1 MRKIIKISLF
11 AVLSLV
17 LIFGLIV
24 LRLFLVRSFDLNA
37 QEKHLAELRAY
48 YDSSDYQ
55 KIDENQF
62 VNFDLDDSSIHL
74 NDIQMIA
81 SHNSYKKKGPA
92 IGRFFVGLGDSFEEA
107 KALKYGYKNIT
118 EQLELGIRSFEL
130 DIRYRN
136 EKFELTHVPLVDP
149 SSQAIDFEMLLEEI
163 YLFSSHQDHHIPI
176 IFLLEI
182 KNDWMV
188 LDPLLED
195 MDQDTFIAFDNLIK
209 TQLKDH
215 LFTPSDM
222 ILEGESLKD
231 VITNQGWPS
240 LTELLNKV
248 IFIMHPDSYNQMYY
262 DNDQTL
268 QTQSM
273 FIGSYYSENPED
285 YASFFV
291 HNDVNQSTIETLVD
305 QNYIVRTRIDE
316 QLVFNESRYLDAISS
331 GAQILSTDFS
341 VGRSDLDA
349 LNYVYLNENKMIIKK
364 DS

>member
-1 MRKIIKISLF
+1 MKKIIKISLF
-11 AVLSLV
+11 TILSLV
-17 LIFGLIV
+17 LIFGFVV

-37 QEKHLAELRAY
+37 QEKHLDELKIY

-62 VNFDLDDSSIHL
+62 VNFDLDDTSIHL

-163 YLFSSHQDHHIPI
+163 YLFSSHQDKHMPI
-176 IFLLEI
+176 IFLIEI

-188 LDPLLED
+188 LDPMLED
-195 MDQDTFIAFDNLIK
+195 MDQDVFLAFDDLIK
-209 TQLKDH
+209 DQVKDH

-222 ILEGESLKD
+222 LLEGKSLKE
-231 VITNQGWPS
+231 VITDHGWPNITD
-240 LTELLNKV
+240 LFNKV
-248 IFIMHPDSYNQMYY
+248 MFVLHPDSYNQIYY

-268 QTQSM
+268 RTQSM

-291 HNDVNQSTIETLVD
+291 QNNVDQTIIKSLVD

-316 QLVFNESRYLDAISS
+316 QLIFNASRYLDAIES
-331 GAQILSTDFS
+331 GAQILTSDFS
-341 VGRSDLDA
+341 VGRSDLNA
-349 LNYVYLNENKMIIKK
+349 Q
-364 DS
+364 